1 MKSFSFPG
9 RARLLAVLSAAA
21 IATVGSVLAASPAHA
36 ADTAQHCV
44 VLLPSAQVVH
54 CFDTFD
60 EMTRY
65 LQDIGASFG
74 PSKDAAAAPPG
85 SGSLAARSVAPA
97 TAGLKVLSIEYD
109 LPGWDKFGA
118 TDTFLGA
125 YACSTTTTDIDYEV
139 SDLSASGFNQRIS
152 SFKVYNNCW
161 AKHYDLIN
169 FGGFAVGYQGS
180 EFVINLSIDNDTSSE
195 RWS

>member
-36 ADTAQHCV
+36 ADTAQNRVV
-44 VLLPSAQVVH
+44 VLPNAESVR

-60 EMTRY
+60 EVKQY

-74 PSKDAAAAPPG
+74 PSKDATAAVPG

-97 TAGLKVLSIEYD
+97 TGGLKVIGIEYD
-109 LPGWDKFGA
+109 YPLWDPLGG
-118 TDTFLGA
+118 TFTLLGPRA
-125 YACSTTTTDIDYEV
+125 CTNTVGDVDYDVPDYAVY
-139 SDLSASGFNQRIS
+139 GFNQRIS
-152 SFKVYNNCW
+152 SFQTFNNCW
-161 AKHYDLIN
+161 AKHFDLFN
-169 FGGFAVGYQGS
+169 YGGLAVGYQGS
-180 EFVINLSIDNDTSSE
+180 QAIINSALNNDTSSE